1 MLTHYRPSYCSLGTN
16 SGRSPGK
23 SWRDY
28 YYPVLCETLQIARS
42 WSSKWKTG
50 RFLYQD
56 ESTHCTQALLGRL
69 SQRICISSRSYGSE
83 FFNTAQLLWGWPQM
97 PFCNHGGK
105 TAINFIRGKFYL
117 HCGDSGN
124 VTSRQAYSSEA
135 VISLLEL
142 LKHTGAPCLC
152 SAEAWMCFSPVQTL
166 GMKHDSRQSSNYSLI
181 LCSTWRFS
189 QMHCA
194 FQSSKEKMFLRQPSD
209 LSELSTQW
217 KLKGLWITASP
228 AHSMLFYLL
237 PG

>member
-1 MLTHYRPSYCSLGTN
+1 
-16 SGRSPGK
+16 
-23 SWRDY
+23 
-28 YYPVLCETLQIARS
+28 
-42 WSSKWKTG
+42 
-50 RFLYQD
+50 
-56 ESTHCTQALLGRL
+56 
-69 SQRICISSRSYGSE
+69 
-83 FFNTAQLLWGWPQM
+83 M

-117 HCGDSGN
+117 RCGDSGN

-194 FQSSKEKMFLRQPSD
+194 LQSSKEKVFLRQPSD